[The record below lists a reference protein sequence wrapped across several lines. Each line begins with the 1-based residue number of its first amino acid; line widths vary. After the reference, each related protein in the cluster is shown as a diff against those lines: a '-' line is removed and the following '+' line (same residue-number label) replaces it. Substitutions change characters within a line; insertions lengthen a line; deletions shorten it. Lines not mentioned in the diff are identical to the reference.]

1 MVQQRKSRVLSL
13 PVERFKTEES
23 SKASISQV
31 RNRTGSV
38 CGCTRRRQSWTV
50 AWCLV
55 LLTVTSTAAQ
65 QQISGSV
72 SDSTGAAIARASVEF
87 ESGGNVVRTTTD
99 IAGNF
104 TVLSTRRYGTLSIS
118 SPGFATARVEVPG
131 PANAPLRIRLEPAG
145 VIERILVTGDD
156 ERIPSTPASQF
167 ALNQR
172 EINLSGA
179 LMIDDVLRQ
188 VPGFSLFRR
197 SGGLSANPTSQGVS
211 LRGVGANGASRA
223 LVLVDGIPLN
233 SPFGGWVYWN
243 RLPRA
248 SVENMQ
254 VYNGGTS
261 DLYGSGALGGVI
273 NIRTRTTPATF
284 LDLELSAGHKTTGAT
299 SFAAGRAFGR
309 WGVLFTGQALHTD
322 GYVLVPE
329 NQRGAV
335 DTPAG
340 TGDLVG
346 SLIVSRTL
354 GSQGHAFARV
364 GSFGESRRNGTPV
377 QLNDTRIASIDL
389 GVDWSNLSVRLYGSG
404 ENFNQNF
411 SAVAAD
417 RNSESLTN
425 RQRNP
430 SQQAGFAFQLTP
442 SAGRHQVLQ
451 VGVEGR
457 DVRGHSAETTFN
469 NSRVTALVDAG
480 G

>member
-1 MVQQRKSRVLSL
+1 M
-13 PVERFKTEES
+13 
-23 SKASISQV
+23 
-31 RNRTGSV
+31 RNRTAFMCRCNKS
-38 CGCTRRRQSWTV
+38 RQRWIG
-50 AWCLV
+50 ALGV
-55 LLTVTSTAAQ
+55 LLAVITTSTAQ
-65 QQISGSV
+65 QKISGSV
-72 SDSTGAAIARASVEF
+72 SDPAGAAIAHASVEF
-87 ESGGNVVRTTTD
+87 ESSGSIVRTTTD
-99 IAGNF
+99 VAGNF
-104 TVLSTRRYGTLSIS
+104 TVVSTQTYGMLSIS
-118 SPGFATARVEVPG
+118 SPGFTTVRVEVPAMANG
-131 PANAPLRIRLEPAG
+131 PLQVRLEPAG
-145 VIERILVTGDD
+145 VLERILVRADD
-156 ERIPSTPASQF
+156 ERIPSTPTSQF
-167 ALNQR
+167 AINQR

-179 LMIDDVLRQ
+179 LTIDDVLRQ

-223 LVLVDGIPLN
+223 VVLVDGIPLN

-248 SVENMQ
+248 SVENVQ

-273 NIRTRTTPATF
+273 NIRSTTTPATF
-284 LDLELSAGHKTTGAT
+284 LDLELSAGNKTTGAT

-377 QLNDTRIASIDL
+377 QLNDTRVSSLDL
-389 GVDWSNLSVRLYGSG
+389 GVDWSDFSVRLYRSK

-417 RNSESLTN
+417 RDTESLTN
-425 RQRNP
+425 GQRNP
-430 SQQAGFAFQLTP
+430 SQQVGFAFQWRRNFGDHHAI
-442 SAGRHQVLQ
+442 SA
-451 VGVEGR
+451 GVEGR

-469 NSRVTALVDAG
+469 NGRVTSFVDA
-480 G
+480 